1 MQVSILFTQVFE
13 GYGSTETCGAITSSI
28 FGDLAGG
35 HVGPPLPGCEIKLM
49 DIPDMGVIASRDNKG
64 EV

>member
-1 MQVSILFTQVFE
+1 MIE
-13 GYGSTETCGAITSSI
+13 GYGSTETTAAITISI

-35 HVGPPLPGCEIKLM
+35 HVGPPLPVCEIKLV
-49 DIPDMGVIASRDNKG
+49 DIPDLGLVASRDNKG

>member
-1 MQVSILFTQVFE
+1 ME
-13 GYGSTETCGAITSSI
+13 AYGSTETCGTITSSH

-35 HVGPPLPGCEIKLM
+35 HVGPPLPVCEIKLA
-49 DIPDMGVIASRDNKG
+49 DIPDMGLVASRDNKG